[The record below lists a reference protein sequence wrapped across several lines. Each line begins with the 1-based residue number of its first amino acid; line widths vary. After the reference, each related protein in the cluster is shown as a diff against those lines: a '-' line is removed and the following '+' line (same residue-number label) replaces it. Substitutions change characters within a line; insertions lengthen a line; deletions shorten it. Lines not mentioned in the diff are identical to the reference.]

1 MVCSSARNRV
11 AAARSRRRDIET
23 KMPGTQQNA
32 ASTAP
37 RRRGRLVTYTW
48 RRRLGAAGR
57 SRWNRERNRRET
69 RPSNERRGR
78 TLIRFSATKSASFTE
93 RDASSAR
100 TTSTGWC
107 VVTLYVVVTSF
118 VTLTNSVTCENQS
131 VSRSGDAPRQF
142 DLCTVRGIHGRVKRH
157 VVGLVERDVV
167 CNVAE
172 HVVSHVYRS
181 VEKYGFV
188 DEDRDV
194 LRRRDVF

>member
-1 MVCSSARNRV
+1 M
-11 AAARSRRRDIET
+11 
-23 KMPGTQQNA
+23 
-32 ASTAP
+32 
-37 RRRGRLVTYTW
+37 
-48 RRRLGAAGR
+48 
-57 SRWNRERNRRET
+57 
-69 RPSNERRGR
+69 
-78 TLIRFSATKSASFTE
+78 
-93 RDASSAR
+93 
-100 TTSTGWC
+100 
-107 VVTLYVVVTSF
+107 
-118 VTLTNSVTCENQS
+118 
-131 VSRSGDAPRQF
+131 SRSGDAPRQF